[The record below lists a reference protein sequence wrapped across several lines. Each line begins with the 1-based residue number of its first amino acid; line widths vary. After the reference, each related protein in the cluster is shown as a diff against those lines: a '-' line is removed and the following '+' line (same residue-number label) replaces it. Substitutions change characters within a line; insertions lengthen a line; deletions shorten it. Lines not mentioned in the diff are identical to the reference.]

1 MLQENPVDSHFAF
14 ESYRYCITEGL
25 RLLGVDNLF
34 LQIHDPSFPSFEDE
48 ETGYGSPYTRGAA
61 GFLKRVRS
69 VGFNGLQLGPQGITS
84 ADNPS
89 PYDGTFFSRNPLSI
103 SLDTLKR
110 SGLLSSEQLE
120 ALLDGRPTDRQ
131 RVHYRF
137 AYGTTRAALQ
147 TAYENFHHQRGRK
160 EPKARW
166 LAKRLTDFK
175 IANADWLERDAL
187 YAALAEEYQGLS
199 WQDWLDAAAQPE
211 IDQRL
216 WDPEPGEEAIMQNR
230 RVELSKIYAADLER
244 YAFIQLLA
252 HEQHDHLRQLCA
264 ELGLKLYADLQIG
277 MSNQDAWNYRALCLQ
292 DYRMGAPPS
301 RTNPEGQPW
310 GFMMLDPRQYFATD
324 GSPGPV
330 MRFVDRRLS
339 KVFAEY
345 DGLRVDHPQGWVCPW
360 VYRTDNPNPFQ
371 AVQNG
376 ARLFASPDLS
386 DHLQLREFSLVQ
398 AEQLKRDLPRH
409 ADHWVRELDEK
420 QVTRYASLFS
430 RLAPHDMTGRQEVMC
445 EVLSTMPYPLR
456 RVMERY
462 GLGRFR
468 VLQNADPND
477 PYDVYRSDNAQP
489 ADWIML
495 GNHDTRPIWQLAQHW
510 CTSGQAQDRAAD
522 LSRRLVPRESERP
535 AWIATVASNPGVL
548 VHALFADML
557 HSKAR
562 NIMVFVSD
570 MLGVRERYNTPGT
583 ISDENWSL
591 RVPPDFEESYLSR
604 VAEDQALS
612 LPYALLLALKARPD
626 QVDKTL
632 IMAMEVEVERLRAL
646 GRSFAG
652 NSK

>member
-1 MLQENPVDSHFAF
+1 MYSHFAF

-25 RLLGVDNLF
+25 RVLGVDNLF

-61 GFLKRVRS
+61 GFLKRVRN
-69 VGFNGLQLGPQGITS
+69 VGYNGLQLGPQGITS

-89 PYDGTFFSRNPLSI
+89 PYDGTFFSRNPLSV
-103 SLDTLKR
+103 SLDAVKR
-110 SGLLSSEQLE
+110 SGLLSAEQLDD
-120 ALLDGRPTDRQ
+120 LLSDRPHGRQ
-131 RVHYRF
+131 RVHYQF
-137 AYGTTRAALQ
+137 AYEATQAALN
-147 TAYENFHHQRGRK
+147 TAYHNFHYQRERK
-160 EPKARW
+160 QPKARW
-166 LAKRLTDFK
+166 LAKRLADFRM
-175 IANADWLERDAL
+175 ANADWLERDAL
-187 YAALAEEYQGLS
+187 YTALVEEHRGKS
-199 WQDWLDAAAQPE
+199 WQNWLDAAAQPDS
-211 IDQRL
+211 DQRL
-216 WDPEPGEEAIMQNR
+216 WDPEPGEEAIMQHR
-230 RVELSKIYAADLER
+230 RVELTKIYAADLEH
-244 YAFIQLLA
+244 YAFVQLLA
-252 HEQHDHLRQLCA
+252 HEQHDHLRRLCS

-292 DYRMGAPPS
+292 NYRMGAPPS

-310 GFMMLDPRQYFATD
+310 GFRMLDPQQYFAAD

-360 VYRTDNPNPFQ
+360 VYSTDIPNPFQ
-371 AVQNG
+371 AVQDG
-376 ARLFASPDLS
+376 ARLFSSPDLI
-386 DHLQLREFSLVQ
+386 DHPHLRQFALVR
-398 AEQLKRDLPRH
+398 AEQLNRDLPRH
-409 ADHWVRELDEK
+409 ADHWVNELNQE
-420 QVTRYASLFS
+420 QVTRYAALFS

-456 RVMERY
+456 RVMERH

-495 GNHDTRPIWQLAQHW
+495 GNHDTRPIWQLARHW
-510 CTSGQAQDRAAD
+510 CTSGQAHDRAAD
-522 LSRRLVPRESERP
+522 LSRRLVPREADRP
-535 AWIATVASNPGVL
+535 AWTAHVANHPGVL

-570 MLGVRERYNTPGT
+570 MLGVQERYNTPGT
-583 ISDENWSL
+583 ISEDNWSL

-612 LPYALLLALKARPD
+612 LPYAILLALKARPD
-626 QVDKTL
+626 EVDNTL

-646 GRSFAG
+646 GRSFAR
-652 NSK
+652 SATP